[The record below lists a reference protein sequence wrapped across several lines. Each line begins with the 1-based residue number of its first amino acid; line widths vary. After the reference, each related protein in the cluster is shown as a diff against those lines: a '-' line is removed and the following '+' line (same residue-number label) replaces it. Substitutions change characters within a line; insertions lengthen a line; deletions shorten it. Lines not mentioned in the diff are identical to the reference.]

1 MKTLNENLLFLLI
14 KVLEKFE
21 IEGNVPEKK
30 KKNFKFMLIDDV
42 AD

>member
-21 IEGNVPEKK
+21 IEGNVPGKK
-30 KKNFKFMLIDDV
+30 RRILNLC
-42 AD
+42 